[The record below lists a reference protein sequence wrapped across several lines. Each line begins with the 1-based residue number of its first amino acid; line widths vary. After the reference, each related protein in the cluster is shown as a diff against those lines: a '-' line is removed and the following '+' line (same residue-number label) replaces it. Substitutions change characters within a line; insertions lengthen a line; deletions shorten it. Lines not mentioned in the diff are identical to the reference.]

1 MQSFIKHT
9 KKHLFLFIGTMLLIF
24 IINICLCAL
33 MLHGVTTP
41 SYWNVTPS
49 EMVAQTAERLVF
61 SGGAYSL
68 SDTQK
73 QLLSENDIW
82 CMLIDIKGDVVW
94 SFDLPDE
101 IPLKYSLQDVALM
114 SRGYLQDYP
123 IFVWE
128 HGENLLVAGYPKLS
142 YTKILANYFPYDSV
156 RILPIFIF
164 ALLFLD
170 LFMLFVAYYLS
181 KRSITKNITPIVN
194 AISRLSYDKQT
205 PLKTKGDL
213 AAISDS
219 LTKTAT
225 ILEKN
230 DKARANWISGVSHD
244 IRTPLSMVLGY
255 ADRIAKNP
263 DANDEIQNQAV
274 IIRNQSM
281 KMKRLI
287 QDFNLVSKLEY
298 DVQPISSQPFIPA
311 KLLRGIV
318 AEYLNNDLNEKYSI
332 ELDIVAPGST
342 LTVNGDI
349 DLLKRAIE
357 NIIQNSINHN
367 PQGCIIRVLLDTK
380 NDGWSITITD
390 NGKGVS
396 RSELSDIQN
405 KQHYLEASSD
415 REDLRH
421 GLGLLIVRQVTTAHN
436 GAMKIESGEGEGFS
450 VLLSFPLQ

>member
-9 KKHLFLFIGTMLLIF
+9 KKHLILFVVTMLLIF
-24 IINICLCAL
+24 IVNICLCAL

-41 SYWNVTPS
+41 DYWNATPS
-49 EMVAQTAERLVF
+49 EIVAQTADSLVF
-61 SGGAYSL
+61 SEGSYSL

-73 QLLSENDIW
+73 ELLLENDIW
-82 CMLIDIKGDVVW
+82 CMLIDINGDVVW
-94 SFDLPDE
+94 NFELPDE

-123 IFVWE
+123 AFVWE

-142 YTKILANYFPYDSV
+142 YIKMLTNYFPYDSV
-156 RILPIFIF
+156 RVLPIF
-164 ALLFLD
+164 ALVLLFLD
-170 LFMLFVAYYLS
+170 LFMLFVAYYFS
-181 KRSITKNITPIVN
+181 KRNISKNIAPLVN
-194 AISRLSYDKQT
+194 AISRLSYDKQ
-205 PLKTKGDL
+205 PPPKTKGDL
-213 AAISDS
+213 AAISES

-225 ILEKN
+225 LLEKN
-230 DKARANWISGVSHD
+230 DNARANWISGVSHD

-263 DANDEIQNQAV
+263 AANDEIQNQAT

-298 DVQPISSQPFIPA
+298 DVHPINSQPFIPA
-311 KLLRGIV
+311 KLLREIV
-318 AEYLNNDLNEKYSI
+318 AEYLNNGLNEKYSI
-332 ELDIVAPGST
+332 ELDIAEAGST
-342 LTVNGDI
+342 LTVNGDK

-367 PQGCIIRVLLDTK
+367 PQGCIIRVLLGTQ
-380 NDGWSITITD
+380 NDEWSVTVAD

-396 RSELSDIQN
+396 HSELSDMQD
-405 KQHYLEASSD
+405 KQHYLEVSAD

-421 GLGLLIVRQVTTAHN
+421 GLGLLIVQQVTTAHN
-436 GAMKIESGEGEGFS
+436 GTMKIESETGKGFS
-450 VLLSFPLQ
+450 VSLSFSIL